1 MYAIETGIGFIVIV
15 DFFNYFI
22 GVGIRIMEKLAICFL
37 CLFSLQVNLV
47 YFLFFLFTASGPL
60 HCEINN
66 EVAGRNPKMAGLPLL
81 VL

>member
-1 MYAIETGIGFIVIV
+1 
-15 DFFNYFI
+15 
-22 GVGIRIMEKLAICFL
+22 MEKLAICFL

-66 EVAGRNPKMAGLPLL
+66 GGCWKKTQDGRTYSARVVSCPCINMLKVAFDLFRETLL
-81 VL
+81 